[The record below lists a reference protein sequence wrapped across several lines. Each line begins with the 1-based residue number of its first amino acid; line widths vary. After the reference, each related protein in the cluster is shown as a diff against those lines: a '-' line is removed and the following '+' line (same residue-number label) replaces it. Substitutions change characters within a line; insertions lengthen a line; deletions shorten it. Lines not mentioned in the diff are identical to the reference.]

1 MEQIRGS
8 ARPRREPEE
17 APGGVVPGSQSQA
30 QRHTQALDE
39 LLDSI
44 DQVLETDA
52 EAFVRSFVQ
61 KGGQ

>member
-17 APGGVVPGSQSQA
+17 QGGPVASPKVQVQHQA
-30 QRHTQALDE
+30 QAIDD

-44 DQVLETDA
+44 DQVLEVDA

>member
-17 APGGVVPGSQSQA
+17 PPGGMKPGPTPQA
-30 QRHTQALDE
+30 QQHARALDE

>member
-8 ARPRREPEE
+8 SQPRRESEE
-17 APGGVVPGSQSQA
+17 APGGVTPGPPPLA
-30 QRHTQALDE
+30 QQQTQAIDA